1 MGTLLKL
8 LTKKNIKEYFVCP
21 NCHEHYEFSHSQ
33 VKGMLKKYGHINCY
47 YCRTE
52 LKQIDE

>member
-8 LTKKNIKEYFVCP
+8 LTKKEYFVFL

>member
-8 LTKKNIKEYFVCP
+8 LTKKYYFVCL

-33 VKGMLKKYGHINCY
+33 VKGMLKKYGHI
-47 YCRTE
+47 
-52 LKQIDE
+52 

>member
-8 LTKKNIKEYFVCP
+8 LTATKKEYFVCP

-52 LKQIDE
+52 LKQIEE